1 MLENKKNTYHFILQ
15 IYNYLLL
22 QEYNLLLVMKIL
34 YKTFLAKDIS
44 KKGWTPILNNKLV
57 NHLISIFN

>member
-44 KKGWTPILNNKLV
+44 KKG
-57 NHLISIFN
+57 